1 MRESAMVRNLKD
13 ITYKDSKTMKQKTQT
28 VSSRVFLRYRN
39 SNLMVWIIHIREGT
53 VIQTMERL
61 EDEFLLH
68 GKSN

>member
-1 MRESAMVRNLKD
+1 MDKAMRERETERN
-13 ITYKDSKTMKQKTQT
+13 IM
-28 VSSRVFLRYRN
+28 YRN

-68 GKSN
+68 YERK